1 MASST
6 RSKTNYVRGR
16 SNVRGFKNQGKYGG
30 PGQPRTKRRNTPPA
44 VESLK
49 ERPSSV
55 GVQKRM
61 SKQDLT
67 IKTSQVF
74 RKSQH
79 GESLKEATPKNMRAN
94 LSGVP
99 TTNSLS
105 HRNQGNLSFKT
116 EILSENDVKS
126 TNVSNL
132 DFI

>member
-6 RSKTNYVRGR
+6 RSKTTYVRGR

-67 IKTSQVF
+67 IKTSQF
-74 RKSQH
+74 IRRSHH
-79 GESLKEATPKNMRAN
+79 GDSLKEATPKNQRSN
-94 LSGVP
+94 LSGIP
-99 TTNSLS
+99 TTNSLT
-105 HRNQGNLSFKT
+105 HRNQGNFSFKT
-116 EILSENDVKS
+116 EIMSDNDIKS